1 MKKNMGGVDKI
12 LRFIAAAII
21 IALYLL
27 GKISG
32 IFGIVLLVVAAV
44 LSIVSLVGSC
54 PLYLPFGISTLPK
67 EKK

>member
-1 MKKNMGGVDKI
+1 MKKNMGGVDKF
-12 LRFIAAAII
+12 LRLIVAAII
-21 IALYLL
+21 VVLYLL

-32 IFGIVLLVVAAV
+32 TLGIVLLVVAAV
-44 LSIVSLVGSC
+44 LTIVSLVGSC

>member
-1 MKKNMGGVDKI
+1 MKKNMGGVDKF
-12 LRFIAAAII
+12 LRLVVAAII

-32 IFGIVLLVVAAV
+32 TLGIVLLAVAAV
-44 LSIVSLVGSC
+44 LSLFSLIGSC
-54 PLYLPFGISTLPK
+54 PLYLPFGIDTRTK

>member
-12 LRFIAAAII
+12 LRFFVAAII

-32 IFGIVLLVVAAV
+32 TLGIVLLIIAAV
-44 LSIVSLVGSC
+44 LSIVSMVGSC

>member
-12 LRFIAAAII
+12 LRFFVAAII

-32 IFGIVLLVVAAV
+32 TLGIVLLVVAVV
-44 LSIVSLVGSC
+44 LLIVSLVGSC
-54 PLYLPFGISTLPK
+54 PLYLPFGISTLLK

>member
-1 MKKNMGGVDKI
+1 MKKNMGGVDKF
-12 LRFIAAAII
+12 LRLIVAAII

-32 IFGIVLLVVAAV
+32 TLGIVLLVVAAV
-44 LSIVSLVGSC
+44 LLIVSLVGSC

>member
-1 MKKNMGGVDKI
+1 MKKNMGGVDKF
-12 LRFIAAAII
+12 LRLIVAAII

-32 IFGIVLLVVAAV
+32 TLGIVLLVVAVV
-44 LSIVSLVGSC
+44 LLIVSLVGSC
-54 PLYLPFGISTLPK
+54 PLYLPFRISTLPK

>member
-1 MKKNMGGVDKI
+1 MKKNMGGFDKF
-12 LRFIAAAII
+12 LRLVVAAII

-32 IFGIVLLVVAAV
+32 TLGIVLLAVAAV
-44 LSIVSLVGSC
+44 LSLVSLIGSC
-54 PLYLPFGISTLPK
+54 PLYLPFGIDTRTK

>member
-21 IALYLL
+21 IALYLV

-32 IFGIVLLVVAAV
+32 IFGIFLLVVAAV

>member
-1 MKKNMGGVDKI
+1 MKKNMGGVDKF
-12 LRFIAAAII
+12 LRLVVAAII

-32 IFGIVLLVVAAV
+32 TLGIVLLAVAAV
-44 LSIVSLVGSC
+44 LSLVSLIGSC
-54 PLYLPFGISTLPK
+54 PLYLPFGIDTRTK

>member
-21 IALYLL
+21 IALYLV

>member
-32 IFGIVLLVVAAV
+32 ILGIVLLVVAAV

-54 PLYLPFGISTLPK
+54 PLYFPFGISTLPK

>member
-1 MKKNMGGVDKI
+1 MKKNMGGVDKF
-12 LRFIAAAII
+12 LRLIVAAII

-32 IFGIVLLVVAAV
+32 TLGIVLLVVAAV

>member
-12 LRFIAAAII
+12 LRIIVAAII
-21 IALYLL
+21 VILYLL

-32 IFGIVLLVVAAV
+32 TLGIVLLVVAAV
-44 LSIVSLVGSC
+44 LSIVSMVGSC

>member
-21 IALYLL
+21 IALYLV

-32 IFGIVLLVVAAV
+32 ILGIVLLVVAAV

>member
-21 IALYLL
+21 IALYLV

-32 IFGIVLLVVAAV
+32 ILGIVLLVVAAV

-54 PLYLPFGISTLPK
+54 PLYFPFGISTLPK